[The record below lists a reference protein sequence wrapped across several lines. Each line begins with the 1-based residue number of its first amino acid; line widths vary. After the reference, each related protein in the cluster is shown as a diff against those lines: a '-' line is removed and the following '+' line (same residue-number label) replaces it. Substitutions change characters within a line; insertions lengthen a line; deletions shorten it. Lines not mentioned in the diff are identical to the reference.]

1 MSTTTAKYRLV
12 KPELTDVADITAMN
26 GNWDTLD
33 TNLDDVTTKNDNHIA
48 NKSNP
53 HGVTKA
59 QVGLGNVNN
68 TSDANKPISTATQ
81 AALNKKQD
89 VVKNVSD
96 TEIGYLKGVSS
107 NIQNQINN
115 KVARNGD
122 SMTGSIT
129 FNNKGA
135 YHAVMKYRTVNGAD
149 YGVNVGC
156 GVLGGEGIV
165 ALECRKG
172 ASVDSPLLGRL
183 EIGSR
188 GVSYINANGSRTYLV
203 STGLTAAS
211 IE

>member
-1 MSTTTAKYRLV
+1 MSTTTTKYKLV

-33 TNLDDVTTKNDNHIA
+33 TNLDDVTTKNNNHIA
-48 NKSNP
+48 NTSNP
-53 HGVTKA
+53 HSVTKA
-59 QVGLGNVNN
+59 QVGLGNVDN

-89 VVKNVSD
+89 AVSGVSN
-96 TEIGYLKGVSS
+96 TQLGYLSGVTA
-107 NIQNQINN
+107 NVQTQIND
-115 KVARNGD
+115 KVAKAGD
-122 SMTGSIT
+122 TLSGSLT
-129 FNNKGA
+129 FNNKSS
-135 YHAVMKYRTVNGAD
+135 YHALMKYRTVNNAD

-165 ALECRKG
+165 GLECRKG
-172 ASVDSPLLGRL
+172 ASTDSPLLGRL

-188 GVSYINANGSRTYLV
+188 GVSYVNANGSRTYLV